1 MNPLDDDE
9 AQPPRQLG
17 WGCLAAVIIGSV
29 TSVVALILVA
39 RVIAATYPW

>member
-1 MNPLDDDE
+1 VNPWDDDGE
-9 AQPPRQLG
+9 RPPRELG

-29 TSVVALILVA
+29 TSVIAVVIII